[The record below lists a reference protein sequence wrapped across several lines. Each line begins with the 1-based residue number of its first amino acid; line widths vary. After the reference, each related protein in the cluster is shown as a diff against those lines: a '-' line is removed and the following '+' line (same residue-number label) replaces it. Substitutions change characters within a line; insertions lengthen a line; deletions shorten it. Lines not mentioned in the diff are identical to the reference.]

1 MSAADVATIQAL
13 RSDLALQITRF
24 LNRRGLNQLASAKQL
39 GVPQPTLSKIM
50 NGHVADLSLE
60 LLIRIAVRAGLPVM
74 LQTGLVPEE
83 AGAYV
88 SREPAPRRS
97 RTLSSLSDGAR
108 ASLTERTRSLSPEQ
122 RLAAM
127 FEHTQLVS
135 ALRQAGR
142 ATEAKRTSKP
152 RRTR

>member
-13 RSDLALQITRF
+13 RSDVALQITRF
-24 LNRRGLNQLASAKQL
+24 LRRRGLNQLASAKQL

-50 NGHVADLSLE
+50 NGHVANVSLE
-60 LLIRIAVRAGLPVM
+60 LLIRVAVRAGLPVV

-88 SREPAPRRS
+88 SREPAPGRS
-97 RTLSSLSDGAR
+97 RARSSLSDAAR
-108 ASLTERTRSLSPEQ
+108 ASLIERTRSLSPEQ

-127 FEHTQLVS
+127 FEHTQLVG
-135 ALRQAGR
+135 ALRRAGH
-142 ATEAKRTSKP
+142 ATEAKRTEK
-152 RRTR
+152 RRWTR